1 MVFPARQMI
10 LDIIGR
16 FLADRRQL
24 KQLVL
29 DGRIVGLLG
38 KLPIHGRLAP
48 QMVRPIM
55 RAEHS
60 TVELGVVTIHS
71 RAFTRTPN
79 A

>member
-1 MVFPARQMI
+1 VV
-10 LDIIGR
+10 
-16 FLADRRQL
+16 ADGEAGGAAAGVGAGNVNKTH

-29 DGRIVGLLG
+29 DGRIVRLLG

-48 QMVRPIM
+48 QMVRPIV